1 MTASYVTVA
10 QLRSNLG
17 IGTLYSDADL
27 ESICQTS
34 EDLLNSYLWFNT
46 APVVGTSLSNNVATV
61 VLANPGIF
69 VTGQSVTISAAG
81 STYNGSYTIT
91 GSFPGTTVPAS
102 LATAFWT
109 TYAFSSYPNGYSMIQ
124 YAKVAAD
131 DPFHRILP
139 YGVATGPGFKTAAYN
154 AVPAITQAAMI
165 IAVDIFQARQV
176 SQNGGNGMDGMSPN
190 RYAMGYQL
198 INRVRGLIAPYS
210 SPNTM
215 VG

>member
-69 VTGQSVTISAAG
+69 VTGQILTIASAG

-102 LATAFWT
+102 IATAFWT
-109 TYAFSSYPNGYSMIQ
+109 TYAFSSYPNGYSIIQ
-124 YAKVAAD
+124 YAKTASD

-139 YGVATGPGFKTAAYN
+139 YGLATGPGFKTAAYN
-154 AVPAITQAAMI
+154 TVPAIAQAAMI
-165 IAVDIFQARQV
+165 VAVDIFQARQV

>member
-1 MTASYVTVA
+1 MAASYVTVA

-81 STYNGSYTIT
+81 STYNGSHTIT
-91 GSFPGTTVPAS
+91 GSYPGTTVPAS

-109 TYAFSSYPNGYSMIQ
+109 TYAFSSYPNGYSIIQ
-124 YAKVAAD
+124 FAKVAAD

-139 YGVATGPGFKTAAYN
+139 YGVATGPGYKTAAYN
-154 AVPAITQAAMI
+154 VTPAVNQAAMI

-190 RYAMGYQL
+190 RYQLGYQL
-198 INRVRGLIAPYS
+198 VHRIRGLIAPYS
-210 SPNTM
+210 NPGTM

>member
-1 MTASYVTVA
+1 MAASYVTVA
-10 QLRSNLG
+10 QLRLNMG

-46 APVVGTSLSNNVATV
+46 APVIGTSLSNNTASV

-69 VTGQSVTISAAG
+69 VVGQSVTIAAAG
-81 STYNGSYTIT
+81 STFNGTFTLT
-91 GSFPGTTVPAS
+91 GAFPGSTVPATIGTS
-102 LATAFWT
+102 LFTQLQ
-109 TYAFSSYPNGYSMIQ
+109 FSNYPTGYSIIQ
-124 YAKVAAD
+124 YAKTASD
-131 DPFHRILP
+131 EIFHRILP
-139 YGVATGPGFKTAAYN
+139 YGSASGPAFKTAAYN
-154 AVPAITQAAMI
+154 VVPAITQAAMI
-165 IAVDIFQARQV
+165 IAVDCFQARQV
-176 SQNGGNGMDGMSPN
+176 SQNGGNGMDGVSPN

-210 SPNTM
+210 SPNAL